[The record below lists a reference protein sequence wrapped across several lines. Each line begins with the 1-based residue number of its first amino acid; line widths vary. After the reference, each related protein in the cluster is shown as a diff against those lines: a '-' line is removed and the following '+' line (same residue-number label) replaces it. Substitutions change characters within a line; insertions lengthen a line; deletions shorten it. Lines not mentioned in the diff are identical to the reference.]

1 MVTNTMTGSNALDN
15 LDEKEL
21 KKKLDIAMQ
30 SRNRKEVSD
39 ITAELADRENKAT
52 PSTAETFEKRY
63 EEIQAKIKAGNTTE
77 DELKAFFNEDIKK
90 YKGSIKTPDTYKQQK
105 IDDLQQQLKDVMK
118 QSTSLKEM
126 LSPARMRLDSIRNKM
141 EEFKNDTDN
150 YPKNV
155 LIYAMSIT
163 KLKVFGARQMIK
175 R

>member
-1 MVTNTMTGSNALDN
+1 MNT
-15 LDEKEL
+15 KEL
-21 KKKLDIAMQ
+21 ERRLTEAQGQKKWQEAT
-30 SRNRKEVSD
+30 N
-39 ITAELADRENKAT
+39 ITTELERRET
-52 PSTAETFEKRY
+52 PNLSFAETY
-63 EEIQAKIKAGNTTE
+63 EEKHNKIKEKVLAGNATG
-77 DELKAFFNEDIKK
+77 DELRDFFSEDIKK
-90 YKGSIKTPDTYKQQK
+90 YRGSIKTPDTYKQKK
-105 IDDLQQQLKDVMK
+105 IDELQQQLKDVMK